1 MISVQE
7 AIELVA
13 GNTVVWG
20 TESVPLLKAL
30 GRILAEPAI
39 AQEEQPLFDS
49 SAVDGYAV
57 RLSDLQEYTQLR
69 VMGESQAGSGSLLEL
84 EAGAAMR
91 IFTGARIPTNAQAVI
106 MQEYSLREDT
116 GVSFQYNAKLG
127 ENIRR
132 RGEEYSIGDIVLQP
146 GCAITPS
153 VLAMLATL
161 NYDSVLVYKQPRIS
175 LVITGNEVKL
185 PGEQL
190 LPGEIRDSNSYAMI
204 GAMQSLGIAPHS
216 VRRVKDDPEEVERV
230 LRNIISESD
239 VVIITGGISVGDH
252 DHVRWALQQC
262 GVEEMFWKV
271 KMKPGKPVYFG
282 RMNDKLIFALPGNP
296 VAVMVA
302 YQLFVK
308 QSILLGMG
316 STYQKELRTALLTQ
330 CVKSGSREEF
340 VRGVSTIND
349 EDIETVLPLK
359 GQGSHMVGGMAKAN
373 CLIVIPEEITEVSAN
388 SIVNILPVTWTAYS

>member
-1 MISVQE
+1 MISVEE
-7 AIELVA
+7 ALELVT

-30 GRILAEPAI
+30 GRILAEPVI

-57 RLSDLQEYTQLR
+57 RLSDVQEFTQLR
-69 VMGESQAGSGSLLEL
+69 VMGESQAGSGSLPEL
-84 EAGAAMR
+84 DAGTAMR
-91 IFTGARIPTNAQAVI
+91 IFTGARIPRNAEAVI
-106 MQEYSLREDT
+106 MQEYSVRSDADIR
-116 GVSFQYNAKLG
+116 FQYNAKPG

-132 RGEEYSIGDIVLQP
+132 RGEEYSIGDIVIES
-146 GCAITPS
+146 GCVITPS

-175 LVITGNEVKL
+175 LVITGNEIKL

-204 GAMQSLGIAPHS
+204 GAIQSLGIAPYS
-216 VRRVKDDPEEVERV
+216 IRRVKDDPVEVQRV
-230 LRNIISESD
+230 LRESIAESD
-239 VVIITGGISVGDH
+239 MLIITGGISVGDH

-262 GVEEMFWKV
+262 GVEEIFWKV

-282 RMNDKLIFALPGNP
+282 RTNDKLVFALPGNP

-308 QSILLGMG
+308 RCILLGMG
-316 STYQKELRTALLTQ
+316 SAYQKEQRTALLTQ
-330 CVKSGSREEF
+330 YVKSASREEF
-340 VRGVSTIND
+340 VRGISAIND
-349 EDIETVLPLK
+349 EGIETVLPLK

-388 SIVNILPVTWTAYS
+388 SIVNILPINWSVYS